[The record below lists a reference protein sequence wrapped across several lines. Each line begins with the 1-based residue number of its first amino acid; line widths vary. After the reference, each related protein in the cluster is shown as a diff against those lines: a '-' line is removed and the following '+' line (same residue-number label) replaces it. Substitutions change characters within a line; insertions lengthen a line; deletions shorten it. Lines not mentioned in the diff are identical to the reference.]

1 MAIKRFFEEND
12 SFESLFRPEI
22 DFVGYHQAKPGWKS
36 KPEDCILDLVDF
48 WFISEGSGSIRI
60 DDKWLDF
67 DVNDLITIKPGQNYI
82 QEKSDRKKPFKIY
95 YIHFYPFG
103 VNNLEVQQQFSKGWP
118 EKISLKFHPEVRPL
132 FVELFEVFTT
142 KRASSDLLI
151 KSIMYRIMYILNDAY
166 KNTAPGV
173 TQKGYLK
180 LLKAR
185 EYIYNHYKEPLSLE
199 QIAENIDISAS
210 YLSALFKKYFN
221 ISPVNYQITLRL
233 RSAKLRLAKGQ
244 TVTKVAQDV
253 GFNSLHHFSRLFKKQ
268 FGMPPSNFSLISRRK

>member
-1 MAIKRFFEEND
+1 MAIKRFFEENN
-12 SFESLFRPEI
+12 SFESFFQPEI

-36 KPEDCILDLVDF
+36 KSEDCIRDLVDF
-48 WFISEGSGSIRI
+48 WFITEGSGSVKI

-95 YIHFYPFG
+95 YIHWYPFG
-103 VNNLEVQQQFSKGWP
+103 INNLETQQQFCKIWP
-118 EKISLKFHPEVRPL
+118 EKISLKFHPEIRPL
-132 FVELFEVFTT
+132 FAELFEVFTT

-151 KSIMYRIMYILNDAY
+151 KSIVYRIMYILSDAF
-166 KNTAPGV
+166 KNSAHEAAP
-173 TQKGYLK
+173 KGYSK
-180 LLKAR
+180 LLNAR
-185 EYIYNHYKEPLSLE
+185 EYIYNHYKESLSLE
-199 QIAENIDISAS
+199 QIAENTDISAS

-221 ISPVNYQITLRL
+221 TSPVNYQITLKL